1 MPLPVPLS
9 PIGAVKTAAHLIAI
23 LVLVATLVG
32 SPDLQAELREFTDVK
47 GRKITAELLG
57 LSGKSKVNL
66 RMEGGKMVTVPL
78 ERLSTVD
85 QGYIK
90 AHPVAKLT
98 PLTLPE
104 QALVA
109 VKEWNEKLQRDESYF
124 INIAGQR
131 AFRRSIKKIHH
142 DGFASGLWQFAVVEG
157 PHLGVLDAK
166 GMAMFGVSRVGPAGL
181 QAGSDA
187 PIFLARYGT
196 GGTAYVQYLR
206 KDGKP
211 FIKTRFAG
219 GRPFNSERAWVN
231 LETADRPGG
240 NGRGNGT
247 WTLIDYQGNL
257 LHAFEDLTVN
267 DFSEG
272 RAGVSLDIRS
282 AEWAIINTDADVIAE
297 GPFRRVGRFINGA
310 AVVDGRLMNR
320 DGEWL
325 MEKKGEWQIERRYEN
340 SESDAVVARRTR
352 RIPGKPRFGILR
364 RSTGKFIADVP
375 DEYYVD
381 RGFFDGLA
389 VVRDLKTQN
398 FGYLSRTGELIIPA
412 NFARADPFRGGYAH
426 VSLEQLYDRAVI
438 NLAGE
443 VIWKAH
449 LQEIAV
455 PEEKEPEDP
464 GEKAIPPK

>member
-1 MPLPVPLS
+1 
-9 PIGAVKTAAHLIAI
+9 VKTSAHLIAI
-23 LVLVATLVG
+23 LGLVATLAG

-57 LSGKSKVNL
+57 LNGKSKVNL
-66 RMEGGKMVTVPL
+66 RMESGKMVTVAL
-78 ERLSTVD
+78 ERLSAVD
-85 QGYIK
+85 QGYIE
-90 AHPVAKLT
+90 AHPAAKLT
-98 PLTLPE
+98 PITVPE

-109 VKEWNEKLQRDESYF
+109 VKEWNEKLQREESYF
-124 INIAGQR
+124 INVTGQR
-131 AFRRSIKKIHH
+131 AFRRSIKKIHY
-142 DGFASGLWQFAVVEG
+142 DGFASGLWQYAVVQG

-166 GMAMFGVSRVGPAGL
+166 GMAMFGVSRVGPPEL

-187 PIFLARYGT
+187 PIFLAGYGT
-196 GGTAYVQYLR
+196 GDTAYVQYLR

-240 NGRGNGT
+240 NGQGNGT
-247 WTLIDYQGNL
+247 WTLIDYRGNL
-257 LHAFEDLTVN
+257 LHAFEDLVVN
-267 DFSEG
+267 DFSED
-272 RAGVSLDIRS
+272 RAGVALDIR
-282 AEWAIINTDADVIAE
+282 ATEWAIINTDAEVIAE

-325 MEKKGEWQIERRYEN
+325 MEEKGEWQIERRYEN

-364 RSTGKFIADVP
+364 RSTGEFIADVP

-381 RGFFDGLA
+381 RGFFNGLA

-398 FGYLSRTGELIIPA
+398 FGYLSRTGNLIIPTK
-412 NFARADPFRGGYAH
+412 FSRAEPFKGGYTH

-443 VIWKAH
+443 VIWKAR
-449 LQEIAV
+449 LQHVAV
-455 PEEKEPEDP
+455 PEEKPEEKEAPDP
-464 GEKAIPPK
+464 PAKEAVPNK

>member
-1 MPLPVPLS
+1 
-9 PIGAVKTAAHLIAI
+9 VKPSAHLIAI
-23 LVLVATLVG
+23 LGLVATLAG

-57 LSGKSKVNL
+57 LNGKSKVNL
-66 RMEGGKMVTVPL
+66 RMESGKMVTVAL
-78 ERLSTVD
+78 ERLSAVD
-85 QGYIK
+85 QGYIE
-90 AHPVAKLT
+90 AHPAAKLT
-98 PLTLPE
+98 PITVPE

-109 VKEWNEKLQRDESYF
+109 VKEWNEKLQREESYF
-124 INIAGQR
+124 INVTGQR
-131 AFRRSIKKIHH
+131 AFRRSIKKIHY
-142 DGFASGLWQFAVVEG
+142 DGFASGLWQYAVVEG

-166 GMAMFGVSRVGPAGL
+166 GMAMFGVSRVGPPEL

-187 PIFLARYGT
+187 PIFLAGYGT
-196 GGTAYVQYLR
+196 GDTAYVQYLR

-240 NGRGNGT
+240 NGQGNGT
-247 WTLIDYQGNL
+247 WTLIDYRGNL
-257 LHAFEDLTVN
+257 LHAFEDLVVN
-267 DFSEG
+267 DFSED
-272 RAGVSLDIRS
+272 RAGVALDIR
-282 AEWAIINTDADVIAE
+282 ATEWAIINTDAEVIAE

-325 MEKKGEWQIERRYEN
+325 MEEKGEWQIERRYEN

-364 RSTGKFIADVP
+364 RSTGEFIADVP

-381 RGFFDGLA
+381 RGFFNGLA

-398 FGYLSRTGELIIPA
+398 FGYLSRTGNLIIPT
-412 NFARADPFRGGYAH
+412 NFSRAEPFKGGYTH

-443 VIWKAH
+443 VIWKAR
-449 LQEIAV
+449 LQHVAV
-455 PEEKEPEDP
+455 PEEKPEEKEAPDP
-464 GEKAIPPK
+464 PAKEAVPNK

>member
-1 MPLPVPLS
+1 M
-9 PIGAVKTAAHLIAI
+9 KTSAHLIAI
-23 LVLVATLVG
+23 LGLVATLAG

-57 LSGKSKVNL
+57 LNGKSKVNL
-66 RMEGGKMVTVPL
+66 RMESGKMVTVAL
-78 ERLSTVD
+78 ERLSAVD
-85 QGYIK
+85 QGYIE
-90 AHPVAKLT
+90 AHPAAKLT
-98 PLTLPE
+98 PITVPE

-109 VKEWNEKLQRDESYF
+109 VKEWNEKLQREESYF
-124 INIAGQR
+124 INVTGQR
-131 AFRRSIKKIHH
+131 AFRRSIKKIHY
-142 DGFASGLWQFAVVEG
+142 DGFASGLWQYAVVEG

-166 GMAMFGVSRVGPAGL
+166 GMAMFGVSRVGPPEL

-187 PIFLARYGT
+187 PIFLAGYGT
-196 GGTAYVQYLR
+196 GDTAYVQYLR

-231 LETADRPGG
+231 LESADRPGG
-240 NGRGNGT
+240 NGQRNGT

-257 LHAFEDLTVN
+257 LHAFEDLVVN

-272 RAGVSLDIRS
+272 RAGVALDIR
-282 AEWAIINTDADVIAE
+282 ATEWAIINTDAEVIAE

-325 MEKKGEWQIERRYEN
+325 MEEKGEWQIERRYEN

-364 RSTGKFIADVP
+364 RSTGEFIADVP

-381 RGFFDGLA
+381 RGFFNGLA

-398 FGYLSRTGELIIPA
+398 FGYLSRTGNLIIPT
-412 NFARADPFRGGYAH
+412 NFSRAEPFKGGYTH

-443 VIWKAH
+443 VIWKAR
-449 LQEIAV
+449 LQHVAV
-455 PEEKEPEDP
+455 PEEKPEKKEAPDP
-464 GEKAIPPK
+464 PAKEAVPNK

>member
-1 MPLPVPLS
+1 M
-9 PIGAVKTAAHLIAI
+9 KTSAHLIAI
-23 LVLVATLVG
+23 LGLVATLAG

-57 LSGKSKVNL
+57 LNGKSKVNL
-66 RMEGGKMVTVPL
+66 RMESGKMVTVAL
-78 ERLSTVD
+78 ERLSAVD
-85 QGYIK
+85 QGYIE
-90 AHPVAKLT
+90 AHPAAKLT
-98 PLTLPE
+98 PITVPE

-109 VKEWNEKLQRDESYF
+109 VKEWNEKLQREESYF
-124 INIAGQR
+124 INVTGQR
-131 AFRRSIKKIHH
+131 AFRRSIKKIHY
-142 DGFASGLWQFAVVEG
+142 DGFASGLWQYAVVEG

-166 GMAMFGVSRVGPAGL
+166 GMAMFGVSRVGPPEL

-187 PIFLARYGT
+187 PIFLAGYGT
-196 GGTAYVQYLR
+196 GDTAYVQYLR

-240 NGRGNGT
+240 NGQGNGT
-247 WTLIDYQGNL
+247 WTLIDYRGNL
-257 LHAFEDLTVN
+257 LHAFEDLVVN
-267 DFSEG
+267 DFSED
-272 RAGVSLDIRS
+272 RAGVALDIR
-282 AEWAIINTDADVIAE
+282 ATEWAIINTDAEVIAE

-325 MEKKGEWQIERRYEN
+325 MEEKGEWQIERRYEN

-364 RSTGKFIADVP
+364 RSTGEFIADVP

-381 RGFFDGLA
+381 RGFFNGLA

-398 FGYLSRTGELIIPA
+398 FGYLSRTGNLIIPT
-412 NFARADPFRGGYAH
+412 NFSRAEPFKGGYTH

-443 VIWKAH
+443 VIWKAR
-449 LQEIAV
+449 LQHVAV
-455 PEEKEPEDP
+455 PEEKPEEKEAPDP
-464 GEKAIPPK
+464 PAKEAVPNK

>member
-1 MPLPVPLS
+1 M
-9 PIGAVKTAAHLIAI
+9 KTSAHLIAI
-23 LVLVATLVG
+23 LGLVATLAG

-57 LSGKSKVNL
+57 LNGKSKVNL
-66 RMEGGKMVTVPL
+66 RMESGKMVTVAL
-78 ERLSTVD
+78 ERLSAVD
-85 QGYIK
+85 QGYIE
-90 AHPVAKLT
+90 AHPAAKLT
-98 PLTLPE
+98 PITVPE

-109 VKEWNEKLQRDESYF
+109 VKEWNEKLQREESYF
-124 INIAGQR
+124 INVTGQR
-131 AFRRSIKKIHH
+131 AFRRSIKKIHY
-142 DGFASGLWQFAVVEG
+142 DGFASGLWQYAVVEG

-166 GMAMFGVSRVGPAGL
+166 GMAMFGVSRVGPPEL

-187 PIFLARYGT
+187 PIFLAGYGT
-196 GGTAYVQYLR
+196 GDTAYVQYLR

-240 NGRGNGT
+240 NGQGNGT
-247 WTLIDYQGNL
+247 WTLIDYRGNL
-257 LHAFEDLTVN
+257 LHAFEDLVVN
-267 DFSEG
+267 DFSED
-272 RAGVSLDIRS
+272 RAGVALDIR
-282 AEWAIINTDADVIAE
+282 ATEWAIINTDAEVIAE

-325 MEKKGEWQIERRYEN
+325 MEEKGEWQIERRYEN

-364 RSTGKFIADVP
+364 RSTGEFIADVP

-381 RGFFDGLA
+381 RGFFNGLA

-398 FGYLSRTGELIIPA
+398 FGYLSRTGNLIIPT
-412 NFARADPFRGGYAH
+412 NFSRAEPFKGGYTH

-443 VIWKAH
+443 VIWKAR
-449 LQEIAV
+449 LQHVAV
-455 PEEKEPEDP
+455 PEEKPEKKEAPDP
-464 GEKAIPPK
+464 PAKEAVPNK

>member
-1 MPLPVPLS
+1 
-9 PIGAVKTAAHLIAI
+9 VKTSAHLIAI
-23 LVLVATLVG
+23 LGLVATLAG

-57 LSGKSKVNL
+57 LNGKAKVNL
-66 RMEGGKMVTVPL
+66 RMESGKMVIVAL
-78 ERLSTVD
+78 ERLSEAD
-85 QGYIK
+85 QGYIQ
-90 AHPVAKLT
+90 AHPAAKLT
-98 PLTLPE
+98 PITVPE

-124 INIAGQR
+124 INVTGQR
-131 AFRRSIKKIHH
+131 AFRRSIKKIHY
-142 DGFASGLWQFAVVEG
+142 DGFASGLWQYAVVEG

-166 GMAMFGVSRVGPAGL
+166 GMAMFGVSRVGPPEL

-196 GGTAYVQYLR
+196 GDTAYVQYLR

-240 NGRGNGT
+240 NGQGNGT
-247 WTLIDYQGNL
+247 WTLIDYRGNL
-257 LHAFEDLTVN
+257 LHAFEDLVVN
-267 DFSEG
+267 DFCEG
-272 RAGVSLDIRS
+272 RAAVALDIRA
-282 AEWAIINTDADVIAE
+282 AEWAIIDTDAEVIAE
-297 GPFRRVGRFINGA
+297 GPFRRVGRFIDGA

-325 MEKKGEWQIERRYEN
+325 MEEKGEWLIERRYEN

-352 RIPGKPRFGILR
+352 RIPGKPRFGVLR
-364 RSTGKFIADVP
+364 RSTGEFIADVP

-389 VVRDLKTQN
+389 VVRHLKTQDL
-398 FGYLSRTGELIIPA
+398 GYLSRTGELIIPA
-412 NFARADPFRGGYAH
+412 NFSSAEPFKGGHAH
-426 VSLEQLYDRAVI
+426 VSLEQLHDRAVI

-443 VIWKAH
+443 VIWKAR
-449 LQEIAV
+449 LQEVAV
-455 PEEKEPEDP
+455 PEEEQPEEAP
-464 GEKAIPPK
+464 GEEAIPAQ

>member
-1 MPLPVPLS
+1 M
-9 PIGAVKTAAHLIAI
+9 KTSAHLIAI
-23 LVLVATLVG
+23 LGLVATLAG

-57 LSGKSKVNL
+57 LNGKSKVNL
-66 RMEGGKMVTVPL
+66 RMESGKMVTVAL
-78 ERLSTVD
+78 ERLSAAD
-85 QGYIK
+85 QGYIE
-90 AHPVAKLT
+90 AHPAAKLT
-98 PLTLPE
+98 PITVPE

-109 VKEWNEKLQRDESYF
+109 VKEWNEKLQREESYF
-124 INIAGQR
+124 INVTGQR
-131 AFRRSIKKIHH
+131 AFRRSIKKIHY
-142 DGFASGLWQFAVVEG
+142 DGFASGLWQYAVVEG

-166 GMAMFGVSRVGPAGL
+166 GMAMFGVSRVGPPEL

-187 PIFLARYGT
+187 PIFLAGYGT
-196 GGTAYVQYLR
+196 GDTAYVQYLR

-240 NGRGNGT
+240 NGQGNGT
-247 WTLIDYQGNL
+247 WTLIDYRGNL
-257 LHAFEDLTVN
+257 LHAFEDLVVN
-267 DFSEG
+267 DFSED
-272 RAGVSLDIRS
+272 RAGVALDIR
-282 AEWAIINTDADVIAE
+282 ATEWAIINTDAEVIAE

-325 MEKKGEWQIERRYEN
+325 MEEKGEWQIERRYEN

-364 RSTGKFIADVP
+364 RSTGEFIADVP

-381 RGFFDGLA
+381 RGFFNGLA

-398 FGYLSRTGELIIPA
+398 FGYLSRTGNLIIPT
-412 NFARADPFRGGYAH
+412 NFSRAEPFKGGYTH

-443 VIWKAH
+443 VIWKAR
-449 LQEIAV
+449 LQHVAV
-455 PEEKEPEDP
+455 PEEKPEEKEAPDP
-464 GEKAIPPK
+464 PAKEAVPNK

>member
-1 MPLPVPLS
+1 MKPS
-9 PIGAVKTAAHLIAI
+9 AHLIAI
-23 LVLVATLVG
+23 LGLVATLAG

-57 LSGKSKVNL
+57 LNGKSKVNL
-66 RMEGGKMVTVPL
+66 RMESGKMVTVAL
-78 ERLSTVD
+78 ERLSAVD
-85 QGYIK
+85 QGYIE
-90 AHPVAKLT
+90 AHPAAKLT
-98 PLTLPE
+98 PITVPE

-109 VKEWNEKLQRDESYF
+109 VKEWNEKLQREESYF
-124 INIAGQR
+124 INVTGQR
-131 AFRRSIKKIHH
+131 AFRRSIKKIHY
-142 DGFASGLWQFAVVEG
+142 DGFASGLWQYAVVEG

-166 GMAMFGVSRVGPAGL
+166 GMAMFGVSRVGPPEL

-187 PIFLARYGT
+187 PIFLAGYGT
-196 GGTAYVQYLR
+196 GDTAYVQYLR

-240 NGRGNGT
+240 NGQGNGT
-247 WTLIDYQGNL
+247 WTLIDYRGNL
-257 LHAFEDLTVN
+257 LHAFEDLVVN
-267 DFSEG
+267 DFSED
-272 RAGVSLDIRS
+272 RAGVALDIR
-282 AEWAIINTDADVIAE
+282 ATEWAIINTDAEVIAE

-325 MEKKGEWQIERRYEN
+325 MEEKGEWQIERRYEN

-364 RSTGKFIADVP
+364 RSTGEFIADVP

-381 RGFFDGLA
+381 RGFFNGLA

-398 FGYLSRTGELIIPA
+398 FGYLSRTGNLIIPT
-412 NFARADPFRGGYAH
+412 NFSRAEPFKGGYTH

-443 VIWKAH
+443 VIWKAR
-449 LQEIAV
+449 LQHVAV
-455 PEEKEPEDP
+455 PEEKPEEKEAPDP
-464 GEKAIPPK
+464 PAKEAVPNK

>member
-1 MPLPVPLS
+1 MKPS
-9 PIGAVKTAAHLIAI
+9 AHLIAI
-23 LVLVATLVG
+23 LGLVATLAG

-57 LSGKSKVNL
+57 LNGKSKVNL
-66 RMEGGKMVTVPL
+66 RMESGKMVTVAL
-78 ERLSTVD
+78 ERLSAVD
-85 QGYIK
+85 QGYIE
-90 AHPVAKLT
+90 AHPAAKLT
-98 PLTLPE
+98 PITVPE

-109 VKEWNEKLQRDESYF
+109 VKEWNEKLQREESYF
-124 INIAGQR
+124 INVTGQR
-131 AFRRSIKKIHH
+131 AFRRSIKKIHY
-142 DGFASGLWQFAVVEG
+142 DGFASGLWQYAVVEG

-166 GMAMFGVSRVGPAGL
+166 GMAMFGVSRVGPPEL

-187 PIFLARYGT
+187 PIFLAGYGT
-196 GGTAYVQYLR
+196 GDTAYVQYLR

-240 NGRGNGT
+240 NGQGNGT
-247 WTLIDYQGNL
+247 WTLIDYRGNL
-257 LHAFEDLTVN
+257 LHAFEDLVVN
-267 DFSEG
+267 DFSED
-272 RAGVSLDIRS
+272 RAGVALDIR
-282 AEWAIINTDADVIAE
+282 ATEWAIINTDAEVIAE

-325 MEKKGEWQIERRYEN
+325 MEEKGEWQIERRYEN

-364 RSTGKFIADVP
+364 RSTGEFIADVP

-381 RGFFDGLA
+381 RGFFNGLA

-398 FGYLSRTGELIIPA
+398 FGYLSRTGNLIIPT
-412 NFARADPFRGGYAH
+412 NFSRAEPFKGGYTH

-443 VIWKAH
+443 VIWKAR
-449 LQEIAV
+449 LQHVAAV
-455 PEEKEPEDP
+455 PEEKPEEKEAPDP
-464 GEKAIPPK
+464 PAKEAVPNK

>member
-1 MPLPVPLS
+1 M
-9 PIGAVKTAAHLIAI
+9 KTSAHLIAI
-23 LVLVATLVG
+23 LGLVATLAG

-57 LSGKSKVNL
+57 LNGKSKVNL
-66 RMEGGKMVTVPL
+66 RMESGKMVTVAL
-78 ERLSTVD
+78 ERLSAVD
-85 QGYIK
+85 QGYIE
-90 AHPVAKLT
+90 AHPAAKLT
-98 PLTLPE
+98 PITVPE

-109 VKEWNEKLQRDESYF
+109 VKEWNEKLQREESYF
-124 INIAGQR
+124 INVTGQR
-131 AFRRSIKKIHH
+131 AFRRSIKKIHY
-142 DGFASGLWQFAVVEG
+142 DGFASGLWQYAVVEG

-166 GMAMFGVSRVGPAGL
+166 GMAMFGVSRVGPPEL

-187 PIFLARYGT
+187 PIFLAGYGT
-196 GGTAYVQYLR
+196 GDTAYVQYLR

-240 NGRGNGT
+240 NGQGNGT
-247 WTLIDYQGNL
+247 WTLIDYRGNL
-257 LHAFEDLTVN
+257 LHAFEDLVVN
-267 DFSEG
+267 DFSED
-272 RAGVSLDIRS
+272 RAGVALDIR
-282 AEWAIINTDADVIAE
+282 ATEWAIINTDAEVIAE

-325 MEKKGEWQIERRYEN
+325 MEEKGEWQIERRYEN

-364 RSTGKFIADVP
+364 RSTGEFIADVP

-381 RGFFDGLA
+381 RGFFNGLA

-398 FGYLSRTGELIIPA
+398 FGYLSRTGNLIIPT
-412 NFARADPFRGGYAH
+412 NFSRAEPFKGGYTH

-443 VIWKAH
+443 VIWKAR
-449 LQEIAV
+449 LQHVAAV
-455 PEEKEPEDP
+455 PEEKEAPDP
-464 GEKAIPPK
+464 PAKEAVPNK

>member
-1 MPLPVPLS
+1 M
-9 PIGAVKTAAHLIAI
+9 KTSAHLIAI
-23 LVLVATLVG
+23 LGLVATLAG

-57 LSGKSKVNL
+57 LNGKSKVNL
-66 RMEGGKMVTVPL
+66 RMESGKMVTVAL
-78 ERLSTVD
+78 ERLSAVD
-85 QGYIK
+85 QGYIE
-90 AHPVAKLT
+90 AHPAAKLT
-98 PLTLPE
+98 PITVPE

-109 VKEWNEKLQRDESYF
+109 VKEWNEKLQREESYF
-124 INIAGQR
+124 INVTGQR
-131 AFRRSIKKIHH
+131 AFRRSIKKIHY
-142 DGFASGLWQFAVVEG
+142 DGFASGLWQYAVVQG

-166 GMAMFGVSRVGPAGL
+166 GMAMFGVSRVGPPEL

-187 PIFLARYGT
+187 PIFLAGYGT
-196 GGTAYVQYLR
+196 GDTAYVQYLR

-240 NGRGNGT
+240 NGQGNGT
-247 WTLIDYQGNL
+247 WTLIDYRGNL
-257 LHAFEDLTVN
+257 LHAFEDLVVN
-267 DFSEG
+267 DFSED
-272 RAGVSLDIRS
+272 RAGVALDIR
-282 AEWAIINTDADVIAE
+282 ATEWAIINTDAEVIAE

-325 MEKKGEWQIERRYEN
+325 MEEKGEWQIERRYEN

-364 RSTGKFIADVP
+364 RSTGEFIADVP

-381 RGFFDGLA
+381 RGFFNGLA

-398 FGYLSRTGELIIPA
+398 FGYLSRTGNLIIPTK
-412 NFARADPFRGGYAH
+412 FSRAEPFKGGYTH

-443 VIWKAH
+443 VIWKAR
-449 LQEIAV
+449 LQHVAV
-455 PEEKEPEDP
+455 PEEKPEEKEAPDP
-464 GEKAIPPK
+464 PAKEAVPNK

>member
-1 MPLPVPLS
+1 M
-9 PIGAVKTAAHLIAI
+9 KTSAHLIAI
-23 LVLVATLVG
+23 LGLVATLAG

-57 LSGKSKVNL
+57 LNGKSKVNL
-66 RMEGGKMVTVPL
+66 RMESGKMVTVAL
-78 ERLSTVD
+78 ERLSAVD
-85 QGYIK
+85 QGYIE
-90 AHPVAKLT
+90 AHPAAKLT
-98 PLTLPE
+98 PITVPE

-109 VKEWNEKLQRDESYF
+109 VKEWNEKLQREESYF
-124 INIAGQR
+124 INVTGQR
-131 AFRRSIKKIHH
+131 AFRRSIKKIHY
-142 DGFASGLWQFAVVEG
+142 DGFASGLWQYAVVQG

-166 GMAMFGVSRVGPAGL
+166 GMAMFGVSRVGPPEL

-187 PIFLARYGT
+187 PIFLAGYGT
-196 GGTAYVQYLR
+196 GDTAYVQYLR

-240 NGRGNGT
+240 NGQGNGT
-247 WTLIDYQGNL
+247 WTLIDYRGNL
-257 LHAFEDLTVN
+257 LHAFEDLVVN
-267 DFSEG
+267 DFSED
-272 RAGVSLDIRS
+272 RAGVALDIR
-282 AEWAIINTDADVIAE
+282 ATEWAIINTDAEVIAE

-325 MEKKGEWQIERRYEN
+325 MEEKGEWQIERRYEN

-364 RSTGKFIADVP
+364 RSTGEFIADVP

-381 RGFFDGLA
+381 RGFFNGLA

-398 FGYLSRTGELIIPA
+398 FGYLSRTGNLIIPTK
-412 NFARADPFRGGYAH
+412 FSRAEPFKGGYTH

-443 VIWKAH
+443 VIWKAR
-449 LQEIAV
+449 LQHVAV
-455 PEEKEPEDP
+455 PEEKPEEKEAPDP
-464 GEKAIPPK
+464 PAEEAVPKK

>member
-1 MPLPVPLS
+1 M
-9 PIGAVKTAAHLIAI
+9 KTSAHLIAI
-23 LVLVATLVG
+23 LGLVATLAG

-57 LSGKSKVNL
+57 LNGKSKVNL
-66 RMEGGKMVTVPL
+66 RMESGKMVTVAL
-78 ERLSTVD
+78 ERLSAVD
-85 QGYIK
+85 QGYIE
-90 AHPVAKLT
+90 AHPAAKLT
-98 PLTLPE
+98 PITVPE

-109 VKEWNEKLQRDESYF
+109 VKEWNEKLQREESYF
-124 INIAGQR
+124 INVTGQR
-131 AFRRSIKKIHH
+131 AFRRSIKKIHY
-142 DGFASGLWQFAVVEG
+142 DGFASGLWQYAVVEG

-166 GMAMFGVSRVGPAGL
+166 GMAMFGVSRVGPPEL

-187 PIFLARYGT
+187 PIFLAGYGT
-196 GGTAYVQYLR
+196 GDTAYVQYLR

-240 NGRGNGT
+240 NGQGNGT
-247 WTLIDYQGNL
+247 WTLIDYRGNL
-257 LHAFEDLTVN
+257 LHAFEDLVVN
-267 DFSEG
+267 DFSED
-272 RAGVSLDIRS
+272 RAGVALDIR
-282 AEWAIINTDADVIAE
+282 ATEWAIINTDAEVIAE

-325 MEKKGEWQIERRYEN
+325 MEEKGEWQIERRYEN

-364 RSTGKFIADVP
+364 RSTGEFIADVP

-381 RGFFDGLA
+381 RGFFNGLA

-398 FGYLSRTGELIIPA
+398 FGYLSRTGNLIIPT
-412 NFARADPFRGGYAH
+412 NFSRAEPFKGGYTH

-443 VIWKAH
+443 VIWKAR
-449 LQEIAV
+449 LQHVAV
-455 PEEKEPEDP
+455 PEEKPQEKESPDP
-464 GEKAIPPK
+464 PAKEAVPNK

>member
-1 MPLPVPLS
+1 M
-9 PIGAVKTAAHLIAI
+9 KTSAHLIAI
-23 LVLVATLVG
+23 LGLVATLAG

-57 LSGKSKVNL
+57 LNGKSKVNL
-66 RMEGGKMVTVPL
+66 RMESGKMVTVAL
-78 ERLSTVD
+78 ERLSAVD
-85 QGYIK
+85 QGYIE
-90 AHPVAKLT
+90 AHPAAKLT
-98 PLTLPE
+98 PITVPE

-109 VKEWNEKLQRDESYF
+109 VKEWNEKLQREESYF
-124 INIAGQR
+124 INVTGQR
-131 AFRRSIKKIHH
+131 AFRRSIKKIHY
-142 DGFASGLWQFAVVEG
+142 DGFASGLWQYAVVEG

-166 GMAMFGVSRVGPAGL
+166 GMAMFGVSRVGPPEL

-187 PIFLARYGT
+187 PIFLAGYGT
-196 GGTAYVQYLR
+196 GDTAYVQYLR

-240 NGRGNGT
+240 NGQGNGT
-247 WTLIDYQGNL
+247 WTLIDYRGNL
-257 LHAFEDLTVN
+257 LHAFEDLVVN
-267 DFSEG
+267 DFSED
-272 RAGVSLDIRS
+272 RAGVALDIR
-282 AEWAIINTDADVIAE
+282 ATEWAIINTDAEVIAE

-325 MEKKGEWQIERRYEN
+325 MEEKGEWQIERRYEN

-364 RSTGKFIADVP
+364 RSTGEFIADVP

-381 RGFFDGLA
+381 RGFFNGLA

-398 FGYLSRTGELIIPA
+398 FGYLSRTGNLIIPT
-412 NFARADPFRGGYAH
+412 NFSRAEPFKGGYTH

-443 VIWKAH
+443 VIWKAR
-449 LQEIAV
+449 LQHVAV
-455 PEEKEPEDP
+455 PEEKPEEKEAPDP
-464 GEKAIPPK
+464 PAEEAVPKK